1 MWERKR
7 CSAGYFVTECSSQHW
22 ASALLCERPSECLLE
37 TLYKQGLLSAI
48 PTPSTVSQLRKRVR
62 HHSCWDTGNRLIF
75 WWRAHKYHHMYI
87 HVHIYTHI
95 HIYTRTHTHI
105 CTYIH
110 TCICIH
116 TYMHIYT
123 QVHIHICAHI
133 YTHAYMYIYTHIH
146 IYAHIYT
153 HVYVYTHICTYIYTY
168 THKHTHTYIYL
179 HMNTHQ
185 QKQFLEQI
193 LKCCRV

>member
-37 TLYKQGLLSAI
+37 TLYKQVGSAQSPLPPQSLS
-48 PTPSTVSQLRKRVR
+48 SENV
-62 HHSCWDTGNRLIF
+62 WDTAVVETREIVLSSGEGHISITICIYTCIYIYT
-75 WWRAHKYHHMYI
+75 HTYTHTHTHTHM
-87 HVHIYTHI
+87 HIYTHM
-95 HIYTRTHTHI
+95 
-105 CTYIH
+105 
-110 TCICIH
+110 
-116 TYMHIYT
+116 YM
-123 QVHIHICAHI
+123 
-133 YTHAYMYIYTHIH
+133 YTHIL
-146 IYAHIYT
+146 
-153 HVYVYTHICTYIYTY
+153 CTYIYTY